1 MKHPFLKI
9 ALLAGAAFLIVNAVK
24 KTKEIMKKQAEADA
38 EMAEEAAAQAQAE
51 EMEETAEEA
60 VEEPETTE
68 EDA

>member
-9 ALLAGAAFLIVNAVK
+9 ALLAGATFLIVNTGK
-24 KTKEIMKKQAEADA
+24 KGKEIMKKQAEADA

-51 EMEETAEEA
+51 ETTETAEEA